1 MIKTTYQTPELRDA
15 NDNVVQEGSFGKNT
29 ALSNST
35 NDGWIDYVMND
46 LEALHDTIGD
56 SAPTLDGNGHVVEP
70 ANLAIGDEDG
80 IRFKTGYLKTS
91 GGTVSGTLNVA
102 QNLKMQDNQ
111 ENVFGGFYVPA
122 SSATSQFL
130 QLYGGETPSSN
141 GGNLQLPSDGSWTL
155 QAKNGTTAYNLVG
168 GTDGTLKWHG
178 NNLAYDSDCVH
189 LAGTETISGQK
200 TFTSKIL
207 IARGTGNNGKKIHV
221 RFTPLTKGEAPT
233 TTLYDTIIDETDA
246 NDARVGL
253 LEHTFYTSG
262 SHDFGLRLYDHVTDS
277 GNSTSLLIGQ
287 NADGSFFAKTRTPTQ
302 NSNTNEIATTEWV
315 NNKTANYL
323 PLTGGTLTRSVLV
336 ETNASSANFG
346 VVRTDI
352 EKGTAPSVT
361 KYSDM
366 SVLWA
371 SDTASNNRLAIIEH
385 TYNTDN
391 SAFLSFRIYK
401 NQAGSSA
408 STAFSIGQRSDL
420 SYYSSV
426 NADLSPTYDGSYNLG
441 SANYRWKQLFASTT
455 TISTSDERL
464 KDNITAVPDEVL
476 DAWGEVNWYQYQF
489 KDSIEEKGKSKARL
503 HTGAIA
509 QRIESV
515 FSAHGLDANRYG
527 LLCYDEWKAE
537 SAQRDRDGNIVLPT
551 CPAGNRYSL
560 RYEEALCMEAAYQ
573 RRRADRL
580 EERIARL
587 EALIEAQNEQIV

>member
-1 MIKTTYQTPELRDA
+1 MIKTSYQTPELRNA
-15 NDNVVQEGSFGKNT
+15 NDEVVQEGAFGKNT
-29 ALSNST
+29 ALTNST

-80 IRFKTGYLKTS
+80 VRLKTGYVKTS

-130 QLYGGETPSSN
+130 QLYGGETPSNN

-168 GTDGTLKWHG
+168 GTDGTLKWRG
-178 NNLAYDSDCVH
+178 NNLAYDSACVH

-200 TFTSKIL
+200 TFSNKIVL
-207 IARGTGNNGKKIHV
+207 ERGSGNNGKKIHV
-221 RFTPLTKGEAPT
+221 RFTPLTKGAAPS
-233 TTLYDTIIDETDA
+233 TTLYDTIIDETDV

-253 LEHTFYTSG
+253 LEHTFYTTG

-277 GNSTSLLIGQ
+277 GNSASLLLGQ

-323 PLTGGTLTRSVLV
+323 PLTGGTLTGNIVR
-336 ETNASSANFG
+336 ETSSSSANFG

-352 EKGTAPSVT
+352 EKGTSPSVV

-366 SVLWA
+366 SVLFA
-371 SDTASNNRLAIIEH
+371 NTGASNNRLAIIEH

-391 SAFLSFRIYK
+391 SAFLSLRIYK
-401 NQAGSSA
+401 NQAGSNA
-408 STAFSIGQRSDL
+408 STSITIGQRSDL
-420 SYYSSV
+420 SFYTNV
-426 NADLSPTYDGSYNLG
+426 GTDFLPVYDNSQTLG
-441 SANYRWKQLFASTT
+441 NANYRWKQLFAGTT
-455 TISTSDERL
+455 TIATSDERL
-464 KDNITAVPDEVL
+464 KDNIASIPDAVL

-489 KDSIEEKGKSKARL
+489 KDSIEEKGEAKARL

-509 QRIESV
+509 QRIESI
-515 FSAHGLDANRYG
+515 FESHGLDANKYG

-587 EALIEAQNEQIV
+587 EALIKAQNEQIV

>member
-1 MIKTTYQTPELRDA
+1 MIKTSYQTPELRDA
-15 NDNVVQEGSFGKNT
+15 NDNVVQEGAFGKNT

-35 NDGWIDYVMND
+35 NDAWIDYVMND

-80 IRFKTGYLKTS
+80 VRLKTGYLKTS

-111 ENVFGGFYVPA
+111 ENIFGGMYVPA

-130 QLYGGETPSSN
+130 QIYGGETPSSN

-168 GTDGTLKWHG
+168 GTDGTLKWRG
-178 NNLAYDSDCVH
+178 NNLAYDAQCVH
-189 LAGTETISGQK
+189 LDGTETLSGKK
-200 TFTSKIL
+200 TFTNKIL

-221 RFTPLTKGEAPT
+221 RFTPLTKGDAPT

-246 NDARVGL
+246 NDARVGV
-253 LEHTFYTSG
+253 LEHTFFSSG
-262 SHDFGLRLYDHVTDS
+262 SHDLTMRLYDSVTDS
-277 GNSTSLLIGQ
+277 GSNTYISVGQ
-287 NADGSFFAKTRTPTQ
+287 NADGSFFTKTRTPTQ
-302 NSNTNEIATTEWV
+302 NSNTNEVATTEWV

-323 PLTGGTLTRSVLV
+323 PLTGGTLTGNVLV
-336 ETNASSANFG
+336 QTNANSANFA
-346 VVRTDI
+346 VIRTEI
-352 EKGTAPSVT
+352 EKGTAPSVA
-361 KYSDM
+361 KYTDM
-366 SVLWA
+366 SVLHA
-371 SDTASNNRLAIIEH
+371 TNGSGANRLAIIEH
-385 TYNTDN
+385 TYSTDN
-391 SAFLSFRIYK
+391 SSFLGLRIYK
-401 NQAGSSA
+401 NEAGSFASA
-408 STAFSIGQRSDL
+408 ALNVGQRSDL
-420 SYYSSV
+420 TFYTQSTADFIPLYNNSQTLGNASY
-426 NADLSPTYDGSYNLG
+426 L
-441 SANYRWKQLFASTT
+441 WKQLFAGTT

-464 KDNITAVPDEVL
+464 KDNIESVPDAVL

-509 QRIESV
+509 QRIESI
-515 FSAHGLDANRYG
+515 FNAHGLDANRYG

-537 SAQRDRDGNIVLPT
+537 SAQRDRDGNIVQPA

-573 RRRADRL
+573 RRRANRL

-587 EALIEAQNEQIV
+587 EALISE